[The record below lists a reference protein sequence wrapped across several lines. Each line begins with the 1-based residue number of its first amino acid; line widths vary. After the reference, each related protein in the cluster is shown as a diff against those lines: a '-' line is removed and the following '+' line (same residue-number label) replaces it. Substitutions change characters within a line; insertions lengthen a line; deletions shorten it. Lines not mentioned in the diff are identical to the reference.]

1 MREKLARFMVGRNGA
16 DALSKFF
23 LYVALVLVVITMFS
37 HNAILYLLGIAAL
50 IYSYFRMMSRNV
62 SKRYYENQQ
71 YLRMTDKIRDKFRG
85 ASAKAKY
92 QKSKAVTKENRKR
105 FIRYIIVRP
114 VSRKSV
120 CQRARVRL

>member
-50 IYSYFRMMSRNV
+50 VYSYFLHDV
-62 SKRYYENQQ
+62 
-71 YLRMTDKIRDKFRG
+71 
-85 ASAKAKY
+85 
-92 QKSKAVTKENRKR
+92 
-105 FIRYIIVRP
+105 P
-114 VSRKSV
+114 
-120 CQRARVRL
+120 

>member
-23 LYVALVLVVITMFS
+23 LYVALVLVIITMFS
-37 HNAILYLLGIAAL
+37 HNAIIYLLAIASL
-50 IYSYFRMMSRNV
+50 VYSYFRMMSRNV

-92 QKSKAVTKENRKR
+92 QKSKAVYEREQRSTRST
-105 FIRYIIVRP
+105 IVRP
-114 VSRKSV
+114 ASRRSA
-120 CQRARVRL
+120 CQRARARS

>member
-23 LYVALVLVVITMFS
+23 LYVALVLVIITMFS
-37 HNAILYLLGIAAL
+37 HNAIIYLLAIASL
-50 IYSYFRMMSRNV
+50 VYSYFRMMSRNV

-92 QKSKAVTKENRKR
+92 QKSKGKIMITCPKCKMEFSKR
-105 FIRYIIVRP
+105 T
-114 VSRKSV
+114 
-120 CQRARVRL
+120 

>member
-50 IYSYFRMMSRNV
+50 VYSYFRMMSRNV

-92 QKSKAVTKENRKR
+92 QKRD
-105 FIRYIIVRP
+105 
-114 VSRKSV
+114 RKST
-120 CQRARVRL
+120 RLNSSHRT

>member
-23 LYVALVLVVITMFS
+23 LYVALVLVIITMFS
-37 HNAILYLLGIAAL
+37 HNAIIYLLAIASL
-50 IYSYFRMMSRNV
+50 VYSYFRMMSRNV

-71 YLRMTDKIRDKFRG
+71 YLRMTDKIRDMFRG

-92 QKSKAVTKENRKR
+92 QKSKAVYEREQKK
-105 FIRYIIVRP
+105 IYKIY
-114 VSRKSV
+114 
-120 CQRARVRL
+120 

>member
-1 MREKLARFMVGRNGA
+1 MRVRKEVTCRRRNYERKIGSFYGGEKWRRCAFKIL
-16 DALSKFF
+16 F

-50 IYSYFRMMSRNV
+50 VYSYFRMMSRNV

-85 ASAKAKY
+85 ASAKVKY
-92 QKSKAVTKENRKR
+92 QKSKVVYEREQKK
-105 FIRYIIVRP
+105 I
-114 VSRKSV
+114 
-120 CQRARVRL
+120 

>member
-1 MREKLARFMVGRNGA
+1 MVGRNGA

-92 QKSKAVTKENRKR
+92 QKSKARKR
-105 FIRYIIVRP
+105 CNNIICLNKYNVFFD
-114 VSRKSV
+114 SHYGNICK
-120 CQRARVRL
+120 LK

>member
-92 QKSKAVTKENRKR
+92 QKAKPFTKESRKR
-105 FIRYIIVRP
+105 FIRYIIVHP
-114 VSRKSV
+114 VSRKFV
-120 CQRARVRL
+120 YQRARVRL